1 MTWSF
6 INTHLPDLRC
16 FICKQ
21 NFYLNVIIRM
31 TIGLPGDVHDLVD
44 SSLATANHEPGA
56 QQKRANASLIM

>member
-1 MTWSF
+1 MEFYKHTF
-6 INTHLPDLRC
+6 TGFAM

-31 TIGLPGDVHDLVD
+31 TIGVPGDVHGLVD
-44 SSLATANHEPGA
+44 SSLTTANHEPRA

>member
-16 FICKQ
+16 FICEQ

-31 TIGLPGDVHDLVD
+31 TIGVPGDVHGLVD
-44 SSLATANHEPGA
+44 SSLTTANHEPRA

>member
-1 MTWSF
+1 
-6 INTHLPDLRC
+6 
-16 FICKQ
+16 
-21 NFYLNVIIRM
+21 M